1 MLYTNIIQCNI
12 SKLIQK
18 KQKQINS
25 FFNNQFRSA
34 TSPCPL
40 GSVEIIFKNYKIIIF
55 KKI

>member
-25 FFNNQFRSA
+25 VFNNQFRSA
-34 TSPCPL
+34 TSLCSL